1 MNRQEFDAFRNG
13 HYDAIVALNTSKGH
27 DYAGDEDALANF
39 KKDSERFR
47 KIAANDPTMAKWYV
61 YYEAVM
67 TYLEEGGVQSE
78 PIEGRIH
85 DAILYLFLLLGL
97 IEDSKPEAEV
107 LAFSEPV
114 FATASGGA
122 PPQAT
127 PPVTDVPGVEK
138 AKLALGATQ
147 EGCQSTI
154 WDRSTDA
161 RVQCN
166 RPMNHGDLHW
176 GRTSLGHALEWSD
189 SDPEVRSS

>member
-61 YYEAVM
+61 YFDKHYEAVM

-97 IEDSKPEAEV
+97 I
-107 LAFSEPV
+107 
-114 FATASGGA
+114 
-122 PPQAT
+122 
-127 PPVTDVPGVEK
+127 EK